1 MKPVFPRLLTS
12 LPHRKFFLLFGLLL
26 GITILVFSQDKITD
40 GPYAFYSDGKIL
52 VKSLV
57 NNKLKQNS
65 FSIDQAA
72 QNPVLVQFQDHSK
85 WNFSVQIRNEEK
97 NEPASFAAVS
107 KLLVLSDIEGEF
119 EPFRNLLLEAKVI
132 DKDYNWIFDTGHLV
146 ICGDLFDR
154 GEEVAQYLWL
164 LYKLDGEAKTK
175 GGYVH
180 VILGNHDIM
189 NLYGDFRYVEP
200 KYFEVAK
207 LMETNYG
214 EFYTAGTVLGK
225 WLRTKNII
233 EKIGN
238 LLCLHAGISPE
249 VNNLALSIEEI
260 NNLAR
265 GNYDNA
271 KMDFTD
277 NNISVLFGG
286 HTSPFWYRGY
296 YVSPQAPLSQI
307 DSTLTKFGVQHI
319 ITGHTIIADTISTHY
334 NGKVFNVDLQ
344 LHKDNRK
351 AEAILILD
359 KQFYRINEKG
369 KRKFLLQDF

>member
-1 MKPVFPRLLTS
+1 MKPVLKTKFPF
-12 LPHRKFFLLFGLLL
+12 LPGKKFFAVFCFLLFQA
-26 GITILVFSQDKITD
+26 IVHAQTAITD
-40 GPYAFYSDGKIL
+40 GPYAFYSEGKIL

-72 QNPVLVQFQDHSK
+72 QNPVQIQFQERSK

-97 NEPASFAAVS
+97 NEPASFAAVN

-119 EPFRNLLLEAKVI
+119 ERFRNLLLEAKVM
-132 DKDYNWIFDTGHLV
+132 DKDYRWIFETGHLV

-154 GEEVAQYLWL
+154 GEEVTQYLWL
-164 LYKLDGEAKTK
+164 LYKLDGEAKAK

-189 NLYGDFRYVEP
+189 NLYGDFRYVQP

-207 LMETNYG
+207 LIGTNYS
-214 EFYTAGTVLGK
+214 EFYSAGTVLGK
-225 WLRTKNII
+225 WLRTKNIV

-238 LLCLHAGISPE
+238 LLCLHGGISPE
-249 VNNLALSIEEI
+249 VNNLPLSIEEI
-260 NNLAR
+260 NTLAR
-265 GNYDNA
+265 PNYDNA

-277 NNISVLFGG
+277 KNLSVLFGG
-286 HTSPFWYRGY
+286 ATSPFWYRGY
-296 YVSPQAPLSQI
+296 YVSPQAALSQI

-344 LHKDNRK
+344 LHEGNSKG
-351 AEAILILD
+351 EAILILD

-369 KRKFLLQDF
+369 KRKLLFQDF